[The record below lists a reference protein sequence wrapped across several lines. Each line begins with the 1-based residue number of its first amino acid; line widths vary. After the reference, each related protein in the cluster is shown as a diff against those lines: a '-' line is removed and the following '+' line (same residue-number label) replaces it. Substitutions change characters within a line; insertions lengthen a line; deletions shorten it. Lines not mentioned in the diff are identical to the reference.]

1 MIIELQL
8 TIDRTGESRGRERA
22 CPPQGFCVAA
32 ARGTSIWPPSR
43 LPFALPFPF
52 LSQSSLSLAS
62 PLRSRIKSARV
73 IWQSDQRRGMEWNRL
88 FVRMRRIQG
97 GQAIRHWSCRCY
109 CNLDLTRYHSAHTS
123 FVTRGTRRCT
133 FYFFR
138 EGFTIREHTES
149 ERGKEQSGK
158 SQTASERREEV
169 EMGQWRRRRWREGR
183 TDGRRGARE

>member
-8 TIDRTGESRGRERA
+8 TIDRTGESRGREREL
-22 CPPQGFCVAA
+22 
-32 ARGTSIWPPSR
+32 ARRKVFAWRRHGARQFGPHPR
-43 LPFALPFPF
+43 LPFSRSLPFPF

-97 GQAIRHWSCRCY
+97 GQAILHWSCRCY
-109 CNLDLTRYHSAHTS
+109 CNLDLTRDHSAHTS
-123 FVTRGTRRCT
+123 FVTRGRVRCT

-138 EGFTIREHTES
+138 EGFTIL
-149 ERGKEQSGK
+149 QF
-158 SQTASERREEV
+158 
-169 EMGQWRRRRWREGR
+169 
-183 TDGRRGARE
+183 

>member
-1 MIIELQL
+1 M
-8 TIDRTGESRGRERA
+8 
-22 CPPQGFCVAA
+22 PA
-32 ARGTSIWPPSR
+32 ARFLRGGGTGHVNLAPSPPPLLS
-43 LPFALPFPF
+43 PFPF
-52 LSQSSLSLAS
+52 LSQSS
-62 PLRSRIKSARV
+62 PLGSRIKSARV

-88 FVRMRRIQG
+88 FARMRRIQG
-97 GQAIRHWSCRCY
+97 GQTKIRHRPPRRP
-109 CNLDLTRYHSAHTS
+109 CNLDLTRYNSAHTS
-123 FVTRGTRRCT
+123 FVTRGKGRRWRRDEIF

-183 TDGRRGARE
+183 TDGGRGARE